1 MLHLPPTSPYP
12 WWILGG
18 DMTNDTFEH
27 ADSEIQDVLR
37 RIELLKS
44 SKEISLEEKIKIA
57 ELVLS
62 ILEEER
68 AQKIIQ

>member
-1 MLHLPPTSPYP
+1 
-12 WWILGG
+12 
-18 DMTNDTFEH
+18 MTTDTFDY

-44 SKEISLEEKIKIA
+44 SEIISLEEKIKIA

-62 ILEEER
+62 ILKEEDAR
-68 AQKIIQ
+68 TTVQ

>member
-1 MLHLPPTSPYP
+1 M
-12 WWILGG
+12 
-18 DMTNDTFEH
+18 NDNTF
-27 ADSEIQDVLR
+27 ARYDSELADVLR

-44 SKEISLEEKIKIA
+44 SESISLEEKIKIA

-68 AQKIIQ
+68 AREMIQ